1 MKSLLLVGFGG
12 FLGATSRWLL
22 AQSIDRWLMES
33 RFPFGI
39 FVVNMLGCLV
49 IGYVMGLAHARDAV
63 PDHSRLLFIVGFLGS
78 FTTYSTFSW
87 NSFEL
92 IRNGQPGYAIAN
104 LTATLIIGMLAVWL
118 GYAIA
123 GRG

>member
-1 MKSLLLVGFGG
+1 MKAFFLVGLGG

-22 AQSIDRWLMES
+22 AQSIDRWLLQS

-39 FVVNMLGCLV
+39 FVVNILGCLV
-49 IGYVMGLAHARDAV
+49 IGYVMGLAHAKDAV
-63 PDHSRLLFIVGFLGS
+63 PDHYRLLFTVGFLGS

-92 IRNGQPGYAIAN
+92 IRTGHIGYAIAN
-104 LTATLIIGMLAVWL
+104 IAFTLIAGLLTVWL
-118 GYAIA
+118 GYALA
-123 GRG
+123 TRS

>member
-1 MKSLLLVGFGG
+1 MKAFLLVGLGG

-22 AQSIDRWLMES
+22 AQSIDRWLLQS

-39 FVVNMLGCLV
+39 FIVNILGCLA

-63 PDHSRLLFIVGFLGS
+63 PDHYRLLFTIGFLGS

-87 NSFEL
+87 NTFEL
-92 IRNGQPGYAIAN
+92 FRTGHVGCGLTNIAITLITGLLVVWIGYA
-104 LTATLIIGMLAVWL
+104 LAT
-118 GYAIA
+118 
-123 GRG
+123 RN

>member
-1 MKSLLLVGFGG
+1 MKAFLLVGLGG

-22 AQSIDRWLMES
+22 AQSIDRWLLQT

-39 FVVNMLGCLV
+39 FVVNILGCLA

-63 PDHSRLLFIVGFLGS
+63 PDHYRLLFTIGFLGS

-87 NSFEL
+87 NTFEL
-92 IRNGQPGYAIAN
+92 FRTGHVGYALAN
-104 LTATLIIGMLAVWL
+104 IVITLITGLLAVWM
-118 GYAIA
+118 GYALA
-123 GRG
+123 ARS

>member
-1 MKSLLLVGFGG
+1 MKSFLLVGLGG

-22 AQSIDRWLMES
+22 AQSVDRWLLQS

-39 FVVNMLGCLV
+39 FVVNILGCLV
-49 IGYVMGLAHARDAV
+49 IGYVMGLAHSKDAV
-63 PDHSRLLFIVGFLGS
+63 PDHYRLLFTVGFLGS

-92 IRNGQPGYAIAN
+92 FRTGHIGYALANIFITLIAGLLTVWIGYAIA
-104 LTATLIIGMLAVWL
+104 A
-118 GYAIA
+118 
-123 GRG
+123 RS